1 MRKVLDSSSKLTLTG
16 DSYLTSLKN
25 EVSDNSNINL
35 NGHKLYVNGET
46 INATSYKDNTDNN
59 AVQNETNNHQLLIIL
74 ITAGVLIAA
83 IILIIFISKKK
94 KK

>member
-1 MRKVLDSSSKLTLTG
+1 M
-16 DSYLTSLKN
+16 TSLKN

-35 NGHKLYVNGET
+35 NGHKLYVNGEA
-46 INATSYKDNTDNN
+46 INAKSYKDNTDNN